1 MNPVSLK
8 AIGEAF
14 GVEIEKPL
22 KPVTDQWIKAG
33 LLEKKD
39 DLFIPTVAGQ
49 FWYVTMAQLLTEAL
63 TGVLSK
69 GSVRTEDLIEQS
81 VYSPN
86 QGQAWLD
93 GVPRK

>member
-1 MNPVSLK
+1 
-8 AIGEAF
+8 
-14 GVEIEKPL
+14 
-22 KPVTDQWIKAG
+22 
-33 LLEKKD
+33 
-39 DLFIPTVAGQ
+39 
-49 FWYVTMAQLLTEAL
+49 MAQLLTEAL